1 MPGPHRQAPVGTG
14 SGSARLDSD
23 KLDQF
28 THHLFLKGLASST
41 QQAYRSAQWGFLHQG
56 GTPGRA
62 SEGRQAVP
70 ASEEGLCRFMARLA
84 GDGLMHRTIKSYLSG
99 VRHLHIEEGLPNSFI
114 QPVHRLHYYLRG
126 VKRLEGEKGVVGR
139 ERLPISPNILRRIK
153 KVWDQGTPGQDEVM
167 LWAACCLA
175 FFGFLRAGELTVP
188 SEAAFDDAVHLTRD
202 DLAVDNPRNPSVLM
216 LRLKA
221 SKTDPFR
228 RGIFLFIGKTDSDL
242 CPVAAVLS
250 YLLML
255 GKTQGPLFQFTDGRF
270 LTRQRFVAA
279 VRDAMG
285 KAGVECS
292 RYCGHSF
299 RIGAATTAAAREME
313 DSIIKTLGRWKSLAY
328 LST

>member
-1 MPGPHRQAPVGTG
+1 M
-14 SGSARLDSD
+14 DSD
-23 KLDQF
+23 ELDQF

-41 QQAYRSAQWGFLHQG
+41 QRAYRSAQKRYGDFCA
-56 GTPGRA
+56 RD
-62 SEGRQAVP
+62 GRQAVP
-70 ASEEGLCRFMARLA
+70 ASEEGLCRFVARLA
-84 GDGLMHRTIKSYLSG
+84 GDGLKHRTIKSYLSG
-99 VRHLHIEEGLPNSFI
+99 VRHLHIEEGLPDPFI
-114 QPVHRLHYYLRG
+114 QPLHRLHYTLRG
-126 VKRLEGEKGVVGR
+126 VRRLEGEKGVVGR

-202 DLAVDNPRNPSVLM
+202 DLAVDNPRNPSVLR

-228 RGIFLFIGKTDSDL
+228 RGIFLFIGKTNSDL

-250 YLLML
+250 YLLMR
-255 GKTQGPLFQFTDGRF
+255 GKTRGPLFQFADGRF

-299 RIGAATTAAAREME
+299 RIGAATTAAARGME

-328 LST
+328 LEYVKIPKQQLASYSVMLC